1 MVKIIGMVMVEVEI
15 SFAGK
20 VKSKKKPVQK

>member
-1 MVKIIGMVMVEVEI
+1 MFKVNVMVVVEI

>member
-1 MVKIIGMVMVEVEI
+1 MVRVHVMVVVEI